1 MASVITEVGS
11 QFMDKAFS
19 GILWIGIAFI
29 VLGVLGFVMYW
40 FLIYKRKFNIK
51 VKVISERANDKN
63 RIIFDQAAILKDR
76 KDGSHYFK
84 LWILG
89 LELPSPKFSVLQSAG
104 RFDYL
109 ELYRTSE
116 NTIYFLAPPAIDKK
130 RVIGVDGREYLI
142 ASQVSKQINP
152 DMEFWAI
159 KRKGMNKKMFDPEK
173 LWMKVLM
180 FLPQLMV
187 GVLSIF
193 VLYILMSYLPDIL
206 RELSELAK
214 TINPSRIPVTADI
227 TTGLTWI
234 LH

>member
-1 MASVITEVGS
+1 MASVITEVGT
-11 QFMDKAFS
+11 QFIDKAFS

-29 VLGVLGFVMYW
+29 VLGVVGFVMYW

-63 RIIFDQAAILKDR
+63 MIIFDNAAILKDR
-76 KDGSHYFK
+76 KNGSHYFK
-84 LWILG
+84 LWKLN

-104 RFDYL
+104 SFDYL

-130 RVIGVDGREYLI
+130 KVINEDGKEYLI
-142 ASQVSKQINP
+142 ASQISKQINP

-173 LWMKVLM
+173 LWMKILM

-193 VLYILMSYLPDIL
+193 VLYILMSYLPEVL
-206 RELSELAK
+206 RELSALAK
-214 TINPSRIPVTADI
+214 TIKPSVPIADV
-227 TTGLTWI
+227 TTGLSWI
-234 LH
+234 LN

>member
-1 MASVITEVGS
+1 MASVINEVGS
-11 QFMDKAFS
+11 KFIDQAFS

-29 VLGVLGFVMYW
+29 VLGVMGFVMYW

-63 RIIFDQAAILKDR
+63 MIIFDQAAILKDR
-76 KDGSHYFK
+76 TNGSHYFK
-84 LWILG
+84 LWNLKF
-89 LELPSPKFSVLQSAG
+89 ELPSPKFSVLQSAG
-104 RFDYL
+104 KFDYL

-116 NTIYFLAPPAIDKK
+116 DTIYFLAPPAIDKK
-130 RVIGVDGREYLI
+130 RVINQDGKEYLI
-142 ASQVSKQINP
+142 ASQISKQINP

-173 LWMKVLM
+173 LWMKILM

-193 VLYILMSYLPDIL
+193 VLYILMSYLPEIL
-206 RELSELAK
+206 SQLNDLAK
-214 TINPSRIPVTADI
+214 TIKPSPSIADV
-227 TTGLTWI
+227 TTGLSWI

>member
-1 MASVITEVGS
+1 MASVITDVGG
-11 QFMDKAFS
+11 QLFEKAFS

-29 VLGVLGFVMYW
+29 VMSALGFTMYW

-51 VKVISERANDKN
+51 VKIISERANDKN

-84 LWILG
+84 LWNLR

-104 RFDYL
+104 KFDYL

-116 NTIYFLAPPAIDKK
+116 NTIYFLAPPSIDKK
-130 RVIGVDGREYLI
+130 RVIGVDGKEYLI
-142 ASQVSKQINP
+142 ASQISKQINP

-173 LWMKVLM
+173 LWMKILM
-180 FLPQLMV
+180 FLPQIMV
-187 GVLSIF
+187 GTLSIF
-193 VLYILMSYLPDIL
+193 VLYILMSYLPQIL
-206 RELSELAK
+206 QELNTLAK
-214 TINPSRIPVTADI
+214 TMSPGRAVADVS
-227 TTGLTWI
+227 TGLSWI

>member
-11 QFMDKAFS
+11 QFMEKAFS

-51 VKVISERANDKN
+51 VKIISERANDKN
-63 RIIFDQAAILKDR
+63 RIIFDNAAILRDR

-84 LWILG
+84 LWKLG

-116 NTIYFLAPPAIDKK
+116 NTIYFLAPPTIDKK
-130 RVIGVDGREYLI
+130 KVIGVDGHEYLI

-180 FLPQLMV
+180 FLPQLMM
-187 GVLSIF
+187 GAISIF
-193 VLYILMSYLPDIL
+193 VLYILMSYLPEIL
-206 RELSELAK
+206 RELSALAK
-214 TINPSRIPVTADI
+214 TINPSRVVADV

-234 LH
+234 LN

>member
-1 MASVITEVGS
+1 
-11 QFMDKAFS
+11 MDRNRLHNFRS
-19 GILWIGIAFI
+19 IRICN
-29 VLGVLGFVMYW
+29 VLV
-40 FLIYKRKFNIK
+40 LIYKRKFNIK
-51 VKVISERANDKN
+51 VKIISERANDKN
-63 RIIFDQAAILKDR
+63 RIIFDQAAILRDR

-84 LWILG
+84 LWKLG

-142 ASQVSKQINP
+142 ASQTSKQINP

-173 LWMKVLM
+173 LWMKMLM

-193 VLYILMSYLPDIL
+193 VLYILMSYLPEIL
-206 RELSELAK
+206 SELSELAK
-214 TINPSRIPVTADI
+214 TINPTPRVADI
-227 TTGLTWI
+227 TTGLTWT

>member
-1 MASVITEVGS
+1 MASVINEVGG
-11 QFMDKAFS
+11 QLFEKAFS

-29 VLGVLGFVMYW
+29 VIGALGFTMYW

-51 VKVISERANDKN
+51 VKIISERANDKN
-63 RIIFDQAAILKDR
+63 RIIFDQAAILTDR
-76 KDGSHYFK
+76 KNGSHYFK
-84 LWILG
+84 LWNLK

-116 NTIYFLAPPAIDKK
+116 NTIYFLAPPSIDKK
-130 RVIGVDGREYLI
+130 RVIGIDGKEYLI
-142 ASQVSKQINP
+142 ASQISKQINP

-159 KRKGMNKKMFDPEK
+159 KRKGMNKSMFDPEK

-193 VLYILMSYLPDIL
+193 VLYILMSYLP
-206 RELSELAK
+206 EVLSQLNEVAK
-214 TINPSRIPVTADI
+214 TLNPTPAIAAV
-227 TTGLTWI
+227 TTG
-234 LH
+234 

>member
-1 MASVITEVGS
+1 MASVITEVGT
-11 QFMDKAFS
+11 QFIDKAFS

-29 VLGVLGFVMYW
+29 VLGVMGFVMYW

-51 VKVISERANDKN
+51 VKIISERANDKN
-63 RIIFDQAAILKDR
+63 MIIFDNAAILKDR
-76 KDGSHYFK
+76 KNGSHYFK
-84 LWILG
+84 LWKLN

-104 RFDYL
+104 SFDYL

-130 RVIGVDGREYLI
+130 KVINEDGKEYLI
-142 ASQVSKQINP
+142 ASQISKQINP

-173 LWMKVLM
+173 LWMKILM

-193 VLYILMSYLPDIL
+193 VLYILMSYLP
-206 RELSELAK
+206 EVLSELTTLAK
-214 TINPSRIPVTADI
+214 TIKPSATVADV

-234 LH
+234 LN

>member
-1 MASVITEVGS
+1 MSSVITEVGG
-11 QFMDKAFS
+11 QFIDKAFS

-51 VKVISERANDKN
+51 VKIISERANDKN
-63 RIIFDQAAILKDR
+63 RIIFDQAAILRDR

-84 LWILG
+84 LWKLG

-142 ASQVSKQINP
+142 ASQTSKQINP

-173 LWMKVLM
+173 LWMKMLM

-193 VLYILMSYLPDIL
+193 VLYILMSYLPEIL
-206 RELSELAK
+206 SELSELAK
-214 TINPSRIPVTADI
+214 TINPTPRVADI
-227 TTGLTWI
+227 TTGLTWT